1 MYHTTLKSALI
12 LQEADAVFVDVLV
25 RVWTARRLGGV
36 LVINW
41 YSTIN
46 VNVDITRS
54 RHAVGTVLVHYD
66 VFVTL
71 GRDIVGAALV
81 NDDEIVTRSRHSVG
95 VVLAH
100 VDVFVCVAAM
110 GCSCGLSTSTSTS
123 YRSLGATASI
133 TRTMSDSV
141 LVHVHVVMH
150 VATLGSCGTSM
161 SISAIGASV
170 ARSQEAV
177 SAVLVHDDAV
187 VAILSGRGHV
197 GVLNTI
203 QCFLTGRKYD
213 VGSVIRDCIV

>member
-81 NDDEIVTRSRHSVG
+81 YDDEIVTCSHHTVG

-100 VDVFVCVAAM
+100 VDVFVCVVATR
-110 GCSCGLSTSTSTS
+110 CSSGVSTST
-123 YRSLGATASI
+123 
-133 TRTMSDSV
+133 
-141 LVHVHVVMH
+141 
-150 VATLGSCGTSM
+150 GTS
-161 SISAIGASV
+161 
-170 ARSQEAV
+170 
-177 SAVLVHDDAV
+177 H
-187 VAILSGRGHV
+187 
-197 GVLNTI
+197 
-203 QCFLTGRKYD
+203 
-213 VGSVIRDCIV
+213 